1 MTLKCLII
9 RAVARKTK
17 IYIEVVQSNLST
29 KVSHG
34 GLQKW
39 PLFGASETTYPMFTG
54 QTKTDLCGQE
64 TTSDRSLHAQ
74 VLLYLLFEKQ
84 TDVKFKMY
92 PSTYSYPKM
101 TTENTFHILHYQ

>member
-34 GLQKW
+34 ELQKW
-39 PLFGASETTYPMFTG
+39 LLFGASETTYPMFTG
-54 QTKTDLCGQE
+54 QTKTGLCEQE
-64 TTSDRSLHAQ
+64 TTSDRCPHAQ

-101 TTENTFHILHYQ
+101 TTENTVHILHYQ